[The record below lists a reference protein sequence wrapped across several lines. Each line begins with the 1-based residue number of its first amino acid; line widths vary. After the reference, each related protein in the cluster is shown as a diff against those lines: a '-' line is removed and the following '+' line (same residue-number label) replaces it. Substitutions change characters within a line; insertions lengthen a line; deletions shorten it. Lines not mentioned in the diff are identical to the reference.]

1 MIKSNKNFNKINLEL
16 EILTNEQ
23 LTLISGGT
31 NGEYKEIR
39 DLIFSYEILR
49 NSDAK
54 KLSRSGLE
62 KWLKDNI
69 NITADISTG
78 FFLNFSD
85 DTGKTNIYRDNNQK
99 KYISNGAVK
108 KKVLEYLINNYS

>member
-1 MIKSNKNFNKINLEL
+1 MAEEKKFADEK
-16 EILTNEQ
+16 LTDEQ
-23 LTLISGGT
+23 LNGVAGGT
-31 NGEYKEIR
+31 YGEYKELR

-69 NITADISTG
+69 NVTADISTG
-78 FFLNFSD
+78 FILNFSD
-85 DTGKTNIYRDNNQK
+85 DAGKTNTYRDNDRK
-99 KYISNGAVK
+99 KYISHGAVK
-108 KKVLEYLINNYS
+108 EKVLEYLTNKHLQG